1 MPVARI
7 GFIGLGLMGRPM
19 AKRLLAA
26 GHELKV
32 FNRSRGPVEELVR
45 QGAEAAASPE
55 DAAAGSDYTIL
66 MLPDSNDVR
75 SVVLGERGV
84 VHGARPGS
92 TVIDMSTI
100 SPAVEREIHELLKQ
114 RGVEYL
120 DAPVTGGTI
129 GAEQGTLT
137 IMVGGDYEVFKKT
150 EPILRVLGQRIV
162 YMGPS
167 GSGQMT
173 KICNQISVALS
184 LLGACEALLL
194 ASKAD
199 LDLDKV
205 IEVIS
210 SGAGGSW
217 QLAHLGPAIINRDF
231 RPGFKA
237 AHLMK
242 DLRIALEIGQEFNL
256 PLLGTALMHQLLK
269 SLSAK
274 GEGALGTQAVIK
286 VLEDLASHS
295 VSKSPMDSKKS

>member
-1 MPVARI
+1 MHVARI

-32 FNRSRGPVEELVR
+32 FNRSKAPVEELVR
-45 QGAEAAASPE
+45 HGAEAAGSPGE
-55 DAAAGSDYTIL
+55 AADKSDYTIL
-66 MLPDSNDVR
+66 MLPDSKDVQG
-75 SVVLGERGV
+75 VVLGEKGV
-84 VHGARPGS
+84 IYGAKPGS
-92 TVIDMSTI
+92 IVIDMSTI
-100 SPAVEREIHELLKQ
+100 SPAVEREIYKSLKQ
-114 RGVEYL
+114 RGVGYL

-129 GAEQGTLT
+129 GAEQGTLA
-137 IMVGGDYEVFKKT
+137 IMVGGDYEVFKEA

-184 LLGACEALLL
+184 LFGACEALLL
-194 ASKAD
+194 ASKAG

-210 SGAGGSW
+210 SGAGSSW
-217 QLAHLGPAIINRDF
+217 QLANLGPAIVNRDF

-237 AHLMK
+237 EHLMK
-242 DLRIALEIGQEFNL
+242 DLRIALEIGQELNL
-256 PLLGTALMHQLLK
+256 PLPGTALIHQLFK
-269 SLSAK
+269 SLAAR
-274 GEGALGTQAVIK
+274 GEGALGTQAVVK
-286 VLEDLASHS
+286 VLEDLARHT
-295 VSKSPMDSKKS
+295 VSRSSGGA

>member
-1 MPVARI
+1 MARI

-26 GHELKV
+26 GHVLKV
-32 FNRSRGPVEELVR
+32 FNRSRGPVEELAS
-45 QGAEAAASPE
+45 QGAEAAGSPE
-55 DAAAGSDYTIL
+55 DAASGADYIIL
-66 MLPDSNDVR
+66 MLPDSKDVR
-75 SVVLGERGV
+75 MVVLGERGV

-92 TVIDMSTI
+92 IVIDMSTI
-100 SPAVEREIHELLKQ
+100 SPAVEREIYESLRQ
-114 RGVEYL
+114 REVGYL

-137 IMVGGDYEVFKKT
+137 IMVGGDHEVFKKA

-162 YMGPS
+162 YMGPI

-173 KICNQISVALS
+173 KICNQVSVALS

-194 ASKAD
+194 ASKAG

-210 SGAGGSW
+210 SGAGSSW
-217 QLAHLGPAIINRDF
+217 QLTNLGPAIVRRDF

-237 AHLMK
+237 EHLLK
-242 DLRIALEIGQEFNL
+242 DLRITLEIGQELTIPL
-256 PLLGTALMHQLLK
+256 PGTALMHQLFK
-269 SLSAK
+269 SLAAK

-286 VLEDLASHS
+286 VLEDLAGHV
-295 VSKSPMDSKKS
+295 VSKSGRGAEEP

>member
-1 MPVARI
+1 VARI
-7 GFIGLGLMGRPM
+7 GFIGLGLMGKPM
-19 AKRLLAA
+19 AKRLLSA

-45 QGAEAAASPE
+45 LGAEAAGSPAETASE
-55 DAAAGSDYTIL
+55 SDYTIL
-66 MLPDSNDVR
+66 MLPDSKDVR
-75 SVVLGERGV
+75 LVVLGERGV
-84 VHGARPGS
+84 IQAAKPGS

-100 SPAVEREIHELLKQ
+100 SPVVEREIYATLKE
-114 RGVEYL
+114 RGVGYL

-129 GAEQGTLT
+129 GAEQGTLA
-137 IMVGGDYEVFKKT
+137 IMVGGDYAVFKKA

-194 ASKAD
+194 ASKSG

-205 IEVIS
+205 IEIIS
-210 SGAGGSW
+210 SGAGASW
-217 QLAHLGPAIINRDF
+217 QLANLGPAIVNRDF

-237 AHLMK
+237 EHLMK
-242 DLRIALEIGQEFNL
+242 DLRIALEIGQELNL
-256 PLLGTALMHQLLK
+256 PLLGTALVHQLFK
-269 SLSAK
+269 SLVAR
-274 GEGALGTQAVIK
+274 GEGALGTQAVVK
-286 VLEDLASHS
+286 VLEDLAHHI
-295 VSKSPMDSKKS
+295 VSRSLGGAEES